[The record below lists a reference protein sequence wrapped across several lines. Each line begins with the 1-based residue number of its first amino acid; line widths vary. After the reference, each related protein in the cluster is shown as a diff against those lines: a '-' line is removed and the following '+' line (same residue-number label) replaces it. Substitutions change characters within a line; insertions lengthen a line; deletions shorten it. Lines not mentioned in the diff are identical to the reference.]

1 MRSLPPIDAH
11 AHIDVEIEP
20 AEITKLNALVLAVT
34 RTLDEAGNAIRRT
47 DRLAVWGVGCHPGL
61 KKAQQAFEADRFE
74 DLLSQTAFAGE
85 LGLDGKSR
93 VPMDRQIETLA
104 TALDVLRRSPRLASL
119 HSYAASG
126 QLLDLLD
133 QNPSPGIIL
142 HWWLGDVQQTHRAVE
157 LGCYF
162 SVNSSSIRRKE
173 ILALIPP
180 NKLLTETDHPF
191 GNRRSVSRRPGFVD
205 DVERAIGREHNM
217 NLGEVRQLMWSNF
230 RQLVSSTGCFSMLP
244 YDARVIL
251 VANS

>member
-20 AEITKLNALVLAVT
+20 AEITKLNAFVLAVT
-34 RTLDEAGNAIRRT
+34 RTLDEAENAIQRT

-61 KKAQQAFEADRFE
+61 KKAQQAFVVDRFE

-104 TALDVLRRSPRLASL
+104 AALEVLGRSPRLASL
-119 HSYAASG
+119 HSYSASG
-126 QLLDLLD
+126 QLLELLE
-133 QNPSPGIIL
+133 QKPSPGIIL
-142 HWWLGDVQQTHRAVE
+142 HWWLGDVKQTHRAVE

-162 SVNSSSIRRKE
+162 SVNSSSVRRKE
-173 ILALIPP
+173 ILALIPR

-191 GNRRSVSRRPGFVD
+191 GNRRSVSQRPGFVD
-205 DVERAIGREHNM
+205 DAERAIGREHGM
-217 NLGEVRQLMWSNF
+217 TPEEVRRLMWSNL

-244 YDARVIL
+244 YDVRVIL
-251 VANS
+251 VAHS